1 MKVGT
6 VVPGSVWQTGRF
18 DAGAGASQLLFGRMH
33 EDAMIEVAAFAQRG
47 QLFCIA
53 SAGCT
58 ALELA
63 RSHEVVAV
71 DVNPAQIAYASR
83 RISGGR
89 MSRGVA
95 ERMTGLARAF
105 APAVGWRRSRV
116 RAFLGL
122 EDPAEQA
129 AFWRRHLD
137 TVRFRAAMDALL
149 SRFALGVVYAS
160 PFLRSLPA
168 RFGRVMRRRL
178 ERGFARHPNRTNPYA
193 HGLLLGELSNEP
205 SPAPVSAIRLIES
218 DAAVFLEREP
228 PGSFDG
234 FALSNIEDGAGDDY
248 RRRLRAAVR
257 RAAAPGA
264 VAVLRSISEPCDA
277 RPGNL
282 AGEDRSMLWG
292 SVEVL
297 AAEAL

>member
-1 MKVGT
+1 
-6 VVPGSVWQTGRF
+6 
-18 DAGAGASQLLFGRMH
+18 MH
-33 EDAMIEVAAFAQRG
+33 EDATIEVAAFERRG
-47 QLFCIA
+47 RLFCIA

-58 ALELA
+58 AIELA
-63 RSHEVVAV
+63 RSHDVVAV
-71 DVNPAQIAYASR
+71 DINPVQIAYASR
-83 RISGGR
+83 RLSGGR
-89 MSRGVA
+89 TSRGVA
-95 ERMTGLARAF
+95 ERMTDLARTF

-122 EDPAEQA
+122 EDPAEQT

-149 SRFALGVVYAS
+149 SRFALGVVYAN
-160 PFLRSLPA
+160 PFLRGLPA

-193 HGLLLGELSNEP
+193 HALLLGEHPNGHAAA
-205 SPAPVSAIRLIES
+205 PARAIRLVES

-234 FALSNIEDGAGDDY
+234 FALSNIEDGADDAY
-248 RRRLRAAVR
+248 RRRLRTAVR

-264 VAVLRSISEPCDA
+264 VAVLRSISEPRDA
-277 RPGNL
+277 RSGNL

-292 SVEVL
+292 RGRSRAGGL
-297 AAEAL
+297 L